1 MNRENRL
8 KVNNVAYRK
17 GYIEVMAD
25 IHDACINIETW
36 EINADIDIS
45 NLELDDSNIPD
56 EAVVANTELELNII
70 EAEQLIK
77 QLQNAILEVKKKER
91 KI

>member
-36 EINADIDIS
+36 GINADIDIF
-45 NLELDDSNIPD
+45 NLELDDFNIPD